1 MKNGELPTGASDEQ
15 IGTLGTC
22 ISDPRAYANEPDLYI
37 RKLIGSE
44 QPVPS
49 VPEGKD
55 VKDGRDKK
63 DSAKRLP
70 FLMADG
76 TVVIPFNS
84 PERYHWWKG
93 GQSVRQTVA
102 ELKERRELDGSP
114 F

>member
-1 MKNGELPTGASDEQ
+1 MG
-15 IGTLGTC
+15 
-22 ISDPRAYANEPDLYI
+22 
-37 RKLIGSE
+37 KLIGSE

-49 VPEGKD
+49 VPMESDEMDGKD
-55 VKDGRDKK
+55 KRDGG
-63 DSAKRLP
+63 KRLP

-76 TVVIPFNS
+76 TVVIPFDS

-102 ELKERRELDGSP
+102 ELFERKELDASP